1 MSEDKQ
7 QQYDVMQ
14 KYQDILDDAQD
25 LRRKGAINS
34 AELSVVSL
42 IIQGIFCLGMDIGSD
57 LAAFRNNGFSN
68 GSDAGEGETPQMDLP
83 FEGDP
88 GDESAVRS
96 AVPQS

>member
-1 MSEDKQ
+1 MSEEQK
-7 QQYDVMQ
+7 YDPMQ

-34 AELSVVSL
+34 AELAVVSL
-42 IIQGIFCLGMDIGSD
+42 IMQGIFALGMDISAD
-57 LAAFRNNGFSN
+57 IAAFRNNGFSN

-96 AVPQS
+96 AVSQG